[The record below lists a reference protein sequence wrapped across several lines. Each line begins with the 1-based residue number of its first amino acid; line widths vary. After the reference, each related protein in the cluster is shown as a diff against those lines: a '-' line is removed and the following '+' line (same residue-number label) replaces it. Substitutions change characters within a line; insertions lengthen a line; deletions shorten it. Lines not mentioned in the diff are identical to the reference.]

1 MKEITYQ
8 LVLEDGQSLINVDG
22 LGKELLRFEN
32 KQKRTLVFGKQEE
45 QSKYARLKRF
55 QVEGELY
62 YSSFKKKG

>member
-1 MKEITYQ
+1 MGSQ
-8 LVLEDGQSLINVDG
+8 GLINGDG

-45 QSKYARLKRF
+45 QSKYTRLKRL

-62 YSSFKKKG
+62 YSSFKKKIVWWVSSPLE